1 MAAAE
6 DEDPTFD
13 ELAFLLGFGV
23 GGVKL
28 VNCCSLDLLVI
39 GGIVVDWAGLVCS
52 SAWFLT

>member
-6 DEDPTFD
+6 EDLALD

-39 GGIVVDWAGLVCS
+39 GGIVVDWAVGM
-52 SAWFLT
+52 